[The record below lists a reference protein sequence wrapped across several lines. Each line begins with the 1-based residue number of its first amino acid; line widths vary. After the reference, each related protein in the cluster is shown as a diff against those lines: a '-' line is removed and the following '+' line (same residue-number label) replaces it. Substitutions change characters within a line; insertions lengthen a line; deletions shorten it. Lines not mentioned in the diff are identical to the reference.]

1 MTQPPNKPNHPN
13 KPNPSITTS
22 PSNQNKHQQ
31 KQSDRNTENRR
42 SEDITMTMVKK
53 IDDLKTLKEYKI
65 RHLVEDTAKLGETL
79 VSKKLKTNQIR
90 KFLDAVKR
98 FKLQLRVNQELSKE
112 DIFAE
117 KKDELHI
124 LRYQLAYAA
133 ARQQKNKDPGPVEPL
148 KQVLEA
154 AIKKVTDLE
163 DFNRFVQL
171 IESIVA
177 YHKAAGGKD
186 Q

>member
-1 MTQPPNKPNHPN
+1 MTESPKRPNSSPRPEHPHKRHPSSNSQNSQSKPDAE
-13 KPNPSITTS
+13 
-22 PSNQNKHQQ
+22 QQ
-31 KQSDRNTENRR
+31 R
-42 SEDITMTMVKK
+42 SEDIVTVIVST
-53 IDDLKTLKEYKI
+53 IDQLNKGLKEYKI
-65 RHLVEDTAKLGETL
+65 QTLVEDTEKLGKEL
-79 VSKKLKTNQIR
+79 FIKGLKTNQIR

-98 FKLQLRVNQELSKE
+98 FKVQQGANKE
-112 DIFAE
+112 DFE
-117 KKDELHI
+117 KGKDELHI

-148 KQVLEA
+148 KKVLES
-154 AIKKVTDLE
+154 AIKKVDDLD